1 MGKKIRRFKLRTKI
15 KIQMKLPSVK
25 MIVLVGL
32 AIVAT
37 GYLSGARPAFQ
48 EKDVE
53 TCGECHEDIAKL
65 HMSAPHA
72 VLNSCSACHGDS
84 EEHIAEGGGETIFAF
99 KTENTP
105 IEKSKKC
112 LGCHTKTNSRFM
124 ASPHGKAAL
133 DCSTCHTVH
142 SEKTKPA
149 LLEKNATKTCYTC
162 HEDVFSMFQLNERHR
177 LQEGIMGCSTC
188 HNPHE
193 PATRERL
200 AGFKHDSCLKCH
212 TDKGGPY
219 IYEHDASRIEGCKA
233 CHEVHGSPNR
243 RMLTHQSISDLCFSC
258 HAAAPSWHR
267 YFDSRTANCT
277 SCHSTIH
284 GSNLHRLFLK

>member
-1 MGKKIRRFKLRTKI
+1 MKNNLRRFKLRTKT

-25 MIVLVGL
+25 MIVLIGL
-32 AIVAT
+32 AIVVA
-37 GYLSGARPAFQ
+37 GYLPGARPALQ
-48 EKDVE
+48 EEDVE
-53 TCGECHEDIAKL
+53 TCGECHEDLAKQ
-65 HMSAPHA
+65 HISTPHA

-112 LGCHTKTNSRFM
+112 LGCHTQTNSRFM
-124 ASPHGKAAL
+124 ASPHGKAAM
-133 DCSTCHTVH
+133 DCSTCHVMH
-142 SEKTKPA
+142 AEKTKPA
-149 LLEKNATKTCYTC
+149 LLEKNAIKTCYTC
-162 HEDVFSMFQLNERHR
+162 HEDVFSLFQLNERHR

-193 PATRERL
+193 PTARERL
-200 AGFKHDSCLKCH
+200 AGFKHESCLKCH

-219 IYEHDASRIEGCKA
+219 IYEHGASRIEGCKS

-258 HAAAPSWHR
+258 HTTAVSWHR
-267 YFDSRTANCT
+267 FFNSSTTNCT